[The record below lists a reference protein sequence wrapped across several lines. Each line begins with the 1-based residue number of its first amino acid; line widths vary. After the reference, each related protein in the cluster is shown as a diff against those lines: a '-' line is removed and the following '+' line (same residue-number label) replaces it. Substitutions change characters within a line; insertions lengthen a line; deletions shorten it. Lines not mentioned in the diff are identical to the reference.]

1 MPLERDCWPCA
12 DVPDV
17 CAKGVAGAAL
27 IPDLHLDTFARRASK
42 RQRPKTL
49 RETER
54 HLRVHLRPLP
64 TKPAAGII
72 RADIAGRLQELVEAS
87 GPIAASGCRSALH
100 ALFVWAMRSG
110 LLEANPLMN
119 TDRPGEERTR
129 DRVVSDDELCQ
140 VWAATE
146 GPGDYN
152 AIVRLLILTGQRRE
166 EVGGMRRDEIDL
178 APGFV
183 VAAG

>member
-1 MPLERDCWPCA
+1 
-12 DVPDV
+12 
-17 CAKGVAGAAL
+17 
-27 IPDLHLDTFARRASK
+27 
-42 RQRPKTL
+42 
-49 RETER
+49 
-54 HLRVHLRPLP
+54 
-64 TKPAAGII
+64 
-72 RADIAGRLQELVEAS
+72 
-87 GPIAASGCRSALH
+87 
-100 ALFVWAMRSG
+100 
-110 LLEANPLMN
+110 MN